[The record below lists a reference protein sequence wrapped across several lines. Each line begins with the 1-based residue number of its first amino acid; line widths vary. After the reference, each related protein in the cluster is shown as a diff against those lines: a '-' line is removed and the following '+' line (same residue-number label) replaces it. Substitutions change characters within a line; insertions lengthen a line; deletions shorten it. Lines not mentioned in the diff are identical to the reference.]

1 MRSYSVMAMEHDAV
15 LQDHGYFSLRAA
27 YHNATGSCSMDA
39 GAVLDVLLKEGKPH
53 SFQGRSGRRWHQFF
67 WEGELQLNAHL
78 EHMDIIEQLAMDRG

>member
-1 MRSYSVMAMEHDAV
+1 MAMEHDAV

-39 GAVLDVLLKEGKPH
+39 GAVLDVLLIEGEPH
-53 SFQGRSGRRWHQFF
+53 SFQCRSGRRWHQFF